1 MATKIITKNGSGTP
15 ATGALDTGELAVD
28 LTNAKLFTSTDGTD
42 VVQVGGFDG
51 DFDNG
56 SASAPSLTFG
66 GFATSGLF
74 GFGTTNAYGF
84 ATGGACVMAMNPL
97 SGVYFTGGLNSYD
110 PADSDPHI
118 WVRAN
123 GLAGMLFYSTANP
136 LGFFNTSG
144 SQVGS
149 ISIVGG
155 SSGTST
161 AYNTSSDYRLKT
173 DIQPM
178 TDVISR
184 VKAINAVNFQ
194 WISNGTRTDGFIA
207 HELATV
213 VPEAVTGDKDATYY
227 DEKTETTK
235 PLYQGVDQSKLVPLL
250 VAAVQ
255 ELTARIETLE
265 GA

>member
-15 ATGALDTGELAVD
+15 ANGALDTGELAVD

-42 VVQVGGFDG
+42 IVQVGGFDG

-66 GFATSGLF
+66 GFSTSGLF
-74 GFGTTNAYGF
+74 GFGTTNAYGL
-84 ATGGACVMAMNPL
+84 ATGGACVMALNPL
-97 SGVYFTGGLNSYD
+97 SGVYFTGGLNSYN
-110 PADSDPHI
+110 PAATDPHI

-123 GLAGMLFYSTANP
+123 GLAGMLIYGAWTPVA
-136 LGFFNTSG
+136 FFNSSG
-144 SQVGS
+144 GQVGS
-149 ISIVGG
+149 ISQN
-155 SSGTST
+155 GTST

-184 VKAINAVNFQ
+184 IKAINAVNFE
-194 WISNGTRTDGFIA
+194 WIADGTRTDGFIA
-207 HELATV
+207 HELANV
-213 VPEAVTGDKDATYY
+213 VPEAVSGEKDGTYF

-255 ELTARIETLE
+255 ELTARIEALE
-265 GA
+265 GN